1 MNATTR
7 TVRLCDTKNTINFPN
22 KVYGMRI
29 NTVV

>member
-7 TVRLCDTKNTINFPN
+7 TVQLCGTKNTINFPN
-22 KVYGMRI
+22 KVYWIRI